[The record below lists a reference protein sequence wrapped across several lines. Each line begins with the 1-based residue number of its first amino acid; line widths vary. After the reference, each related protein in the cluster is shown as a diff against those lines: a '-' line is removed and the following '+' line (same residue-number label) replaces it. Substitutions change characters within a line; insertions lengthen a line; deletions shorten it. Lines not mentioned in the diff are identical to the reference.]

1 MEKIYIDWFGD
12 FIHDGDLVTDLE
24 KFILTVFSL
33 GKKVEIIDLR
43 KTA

>member
-1 MEKIYIDWFGD
+1 MEKIYIDTLGD
-12 FIHDGDLVTDLE
+12 FIHNGDLIIDLE

>member
-12 FIHDGDLVTDLE
+12 FIHNGDLITDLE
-24 KFILTVFSL
+24 KFIKINFSL